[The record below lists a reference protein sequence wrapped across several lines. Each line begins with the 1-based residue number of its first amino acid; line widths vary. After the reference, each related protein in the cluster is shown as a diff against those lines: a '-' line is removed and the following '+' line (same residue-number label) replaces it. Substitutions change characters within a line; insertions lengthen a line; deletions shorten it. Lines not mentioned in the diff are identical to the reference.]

1 MSSKLKGIYK
11 SFKYVSQIFAM
22 KDREMEIGY
31 PTDVKHVSHIGLDN
45 SSPSGSAPSWIKEFK
60 GGEVSEGRDSS
71 ATAVTAV
78 SHWSTPSQDFD
89 VSIGYQSASD
99 ISLELRQPQLPKK
112 PKKKKSS
119 KHTSSSSSSSTTT
132 NSKPS

>member
-11 SFKYVSQIFAM
+11 SFKFVTHIFAM

-45 SSPSGSAPSWIKEFK
+45 SSPSGSTPSWIKEFK

-71 ATAVTAV
+71 ATAVTAL

-99 ISLELRQPQLPKK
+99 ISLELGQPQLPKK
-112 PKKKKSS
+112 PKKKKSC
-119 KHTSSSSSSSTTT
+119 KHTSSSYSTTT